1 IGYKKKK
8 RLAKSGKD
16 NRQSLCNIS
25 VTCMTFLTYTVLQA
39 ITEILLNIWLKTPH
53 LELYKNNL

>member
-1 IGYKKKK
+1 
-8 RLAKSGKD
+8 
-16 NRQSLCNIS
+16 
-25 VTCMTFLTYTVLQA
+25 MTFLTYTVLQA